1 MKKHIVLVGLAGSG
15 KTTIGRLVAEQ
26 LRAGFVDIDLILARR
41 EGKPIT
47 LIFAEKGEAAFRDM
61 ERKEMDAAL
70 ATEPAVIAPGG
81 GWAAQPGAV
90 ETAQPRA
97 LVVYLRARPET
108 AAQRAASEEGTRP
121 LLTGEDPVARM
132 RQMLK
137 DREPFY
143 LKAHTQL
150 DTERKT
156 AEAVAL
162 EVVRLA
168 QTTAGW

>member
-1 MKKHIVLVGLAGSG
+1 EPPDMD
-15 KTTIGRLVAEQ
+15 VAHTSW
-26 LRAGFVDIDLILARR
+26 RTA
-41 EGKPIT
+41 
-47 LIFAEKGEAAFRDM
+47 
-61 ERKEMDAAL
+61 
-70 ATEPAVIAPGG
+70 IAPGG
-81 GWAAQPGAV
+81 GRASQPCAI

-121 LLTGEDPVARM
+121 LLIGEDPVARM

-156 AEAVAL
+156 ADAVAR
-162 EVVRLA
+162 EGVRLA
-168 QTTAGW
+168 QTPAAW